1 MTRAELCRKKKV
13 GLHRSVKRLE
23 TKSRFPWNVVFT
35 RTCFL
40 HFMELRPNW
49 RHAFSAQV
57 NSCPNS
63 SSSSMVKQSSLG
75 ALIKGTAEAHT
86 KTEIGGIWSERLN
99 IFLRSVHSGPPRLQM
114 PAHLP
119 AGITHGCTPS
129 SWSTIQA
136 QEVLARCRHCP
147 PLTGAG
153 LIQNMHQVAADETVR
168 RIGETVQEDGWT
180 TSRGAGKD
188 IELNGN
194 IRQRWSVHQCDYD
207 CTGSSWHQDDHN

>member
-1 MTRAELCRKKKV
+1 MGMEGIEAGQV
-13 GLHRSVKRLE
+13 GIIPSSKL
-23 TKSRFPWNVVFT
+23 
-35 RTCFL
+35 
-40 HFMELRPNW
+40 
-49 RHAFSAQV
+49 RHAFSARV

-63 SSSSMVKQSSLG
+63 SSSSMVQQSSLG

-86 KTEIGGIWSERLN
+86 KTEIGGIISERLN
-99 IFLRSVHSGPPRLQM
+99 IFLRSVHSGPPRLHM

-153 LIQNMHQVAADETVR
+153 LIQNFHQVAADETTW
-168 RIGETVQEDGWT
+168 EHAT
-180 TSRGAGKD
+180 TKKK
-188 IELNGN
+188 L
-194 IRQRWSVHQCDYD
+194 
-207 CTGSSWHQDDHN
+207 